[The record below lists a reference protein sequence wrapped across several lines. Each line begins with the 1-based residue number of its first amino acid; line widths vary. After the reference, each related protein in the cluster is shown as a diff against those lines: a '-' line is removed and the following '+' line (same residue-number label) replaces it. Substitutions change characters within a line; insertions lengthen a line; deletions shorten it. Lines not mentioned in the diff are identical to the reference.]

1 MLLCAARSVLSQKLP
16 KGYRLQYVIV
26 DDGSSDRTHDVMQK
40 LVNDHDSIVP
50 LYRNREQGGP
60 LTASNA
66 LNHGI
71 AYLIDQDAVD
81 YICYLH
87 SDDILTPD
95 SLLERANVLSSDPSI
110 DWCYGNTDRW
120 FADSGQVKRNIYTG
134 VRSSRAL
141 LEGIVADRHFYFPH
155 HSAMWRQSMLARM
168 YETRRGKLFNPEYSN
183 GEDRDVTTLSLAD
196 SAKRSRD
203 VGFTSVSC
211 YLYRVHRDSIT
222 GTGMYDT
229 AYKHIRQ
236 EFESAVSE
244 YSYRGVLRDQVFR
257 KEVTCDIESLEY
269 RSHLE
274 SAL

>member
-1 MLLCAARSVLSQKLP
+1 MRRIAVITPVFNRPKMLLCAARSVLSQKLP

-120 FADSGQVKRNIYTG
+120 FADSGQVKRNIYIG
-134 VRSSRAL
+134 RKK
-141 LEGIVADRHFYFPH
+141 GIGSFMSLNHPF
-155 HSAMWRQSMLARM
+155 SA
-168 YETRRGKLFNPEYSN
+168 
-183 GEDRDVTTLSLAD
+183 LSL
-196 SAKRSRD
+196 KRIKTL
-203 VGFTSVSC
+203 F
-211 YLYRVHRDSIT
+211 L
-222 GTGMYDT
+222 
-229 AYKHIRQ
+229 
-236 EFESAVSE
+236 
-244 YSYRGVLRDQVFR
+244 
-257 KEVTCDIESLEY
+257 
-269 RSHLE
+269 
-274 SAL
+274 